1 MPMIENQ
8 KVDRRVSRTRR
19 SLQEA
24 LFALILEKGYDSV
37 TVEEITNRADLGR
50 TTFYLHYHDKED
62 LLMQAVRNLVDG
74 LFDRLAQYPLDSLKL
89 RSQTASGELL
99 IPIISLAFQHVE
111 QNADLYRVVLRG
123 EGTYAAVRRVRQI
136 LSRAISDLIGHF
148 TTRNKMEL
156 NPVVPLD
163 VFLNSL
169 AGAWIGLITWWL
181 EEDMPYPPE
190 EMAIM
195 YQRMFMRST
204 REVLGLNPLP
214 ETDEQAI

>member
-8 KVDRRVSRTRR
+8 KIDRRVSRTRR

-24 LFALILEKGYDSV
+24 LFALILEKGYESV

-74 LFDRLAQYPLDSLKL
+74 LFERLAQYPLDSLKL

-136 LSRAISDLIGHF
+136 LSRAISDLIEHF

-156 NPVVPLD
+156 KPVVPLD

-204 REVLGLNPLP
+204 REVLGLSPLT
-214 ETDEQAI
+214 ETGEQAS